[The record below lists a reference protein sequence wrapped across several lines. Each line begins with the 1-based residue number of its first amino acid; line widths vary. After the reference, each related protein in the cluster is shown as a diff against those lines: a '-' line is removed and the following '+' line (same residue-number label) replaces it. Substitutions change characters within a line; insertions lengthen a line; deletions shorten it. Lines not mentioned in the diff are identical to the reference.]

1 MEPLMKPPVNIDQLA
16 EMWIEDAEVDEL
28 EPGNEIIKIGK
39 HHAKYLRILTHHSL
53 VVKKLQSD
61 YNTRRRIKWEY
72 YNGDLNNPEDLKHYN
87 LPPMEKKVLRA
98 DINTYLD
105 SDKELNEI
113 LLRKLLH
120 EEIVDFCKAVV
131 KELNSRTYQIR
142 SYIDWRKFTGGM

>member
-1 MEPLMKPPVNIDQLA
+1 MKPPVNIDQLA
-16 EMWIEDAEVDEL
+16 EMWIEDAEVNEL
-28 EPGNEIIKIGK
+28 EPGDEIIKIGK
-39 HHAKYLRILTHHSL
+39 HHAKYLRILAHHSL

-72 YNGDLNNPEDLKHYN
+72 YNGDLNNPEDLKKYN

-105 SDKELNEI
+105 SDKELNDI

-131 KELNSRTYQIR
+131 KELNSRKYQIR